1 MKLDPNNYWNTEI
14 YEKNASVNIKQV
26 KKTIADIQF
35 NEEKVLICG
44 RGESP
49 HPDFY
54 PRFSTPTTNI
64 DSTFYVT
71 VDHHPSYAQYITKKG
86 SYALSLI
93 VDPIISKK
101 INDLGGKIFWFSH
114 DFLDYDLPK
123 IISGK
128 FPRGNSGLSAIS
140 LASYLDVKFILLSGI
155 KLSGDYAQFL
165 EGKELVF
172 DYLSKKGTKIFSLD
186 GLLAKKLSL
195 EGWSIL

>member
-1 MKLDPNNYWNTEI
+1 MKLDPNNYWNPEI
-14 YEKNASVNIKQV
+14 FKKNASLNINQV

-44 RGESP
+44 RGESS

-93 VDPIISKK
+93 VDPIISEK
-101 INDLGGKIFWFSH
+101 IHDLEGEVFWFSH

-140 LASYLDVKFILLSGI
+140 LASYLNVKFILLSGI
-155 KLSGDYAQFL
+155 KFTGLYSQFF
-165 EGKELVF
+165 EGKEIVF
-172 DYLSKKGTKIFSLD
+172 ENVNKFGAKIFSLD
-186 GLLAKKLSL
+186 GIIADKLSYDDWCKL
-195 EGWSIL
+195 